1 MFTVFKETVQL
12 CHVDT
17 TNFSVYDEY
26 ENDSGDGCIKITK
39 GHPKGKRW
47 DLKRFVL
54 SLIVN
59 QHGIP
64 IFARAHDGN
73 ESDKETLVNTI
84 LSLKQSFTFDPDV
97 IFIGDSTLYT
107 EKNIDTFG
115 YETKWISNVPATIKE
130 MMDLLKSDIPLLP
143 TQILFISIVL

>member
-1 MFTVFKETVQL
+1 M
-12 CHVDT
+12 
-17 TNFSVYDEY
+17 
-26 ENDSGDGCIKITK
+26 
-39 GHPKGKRW
+39 
-47 DLKRFVL
+47 
-54 SLIVN
+54 N

-97 IFIGDSTLYT
+97 IFMGDSTLYT
-107 EKNIDTFG
+107 EKNIDAFG

-143 TQILFISIVL
+143 TSDPRYFCSSVDSSYGGIRQKWIIVSSEEMRARKEKTFEKT